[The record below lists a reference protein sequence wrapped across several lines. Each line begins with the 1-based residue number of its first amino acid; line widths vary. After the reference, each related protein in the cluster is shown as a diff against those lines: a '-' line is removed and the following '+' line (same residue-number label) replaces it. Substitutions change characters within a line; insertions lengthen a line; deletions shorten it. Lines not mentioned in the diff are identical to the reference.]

1 MNEFNIEA
9 FSIIAILILEAF
21 IIIAIAIKKRN
32 PESSVNS
39 SQCSK
44 LWERI
49 VGWIFDIIIC
59 ALMFY
64 CIYKIARFYRIPIP
78 EPVEELL
85 YFVVFWLY
93 FALLESSVF
102 QATLGKFAE
111 GIIVTDLN
119 GNKISFLKASIRFF
133 MRIIS
138 FGPPFLGLLLVFFTK
153 YKQTFHDIV
162 TNTIVVIKYDIES
175 YNRSFQKDG

>member
-1 MNEFNIEA
+1 MNGFYIEA
-9 FSIIAILILEAF
+9 FRVIAILILEAF
-21 IIIAIAIKKRN
+21 IIIVVAIKKRN
-32 PESSVNS
+32 PASSVDS

-49 VGWIFDIIIC
+49 VGWFFDIFIC
-59 ALMFY
+59 ALMCY
-64 CIYKIARFYRIPIP
+64 CAYKITRFYSISIS
-78 EPVEELL
+78 EPMEISI
-85 YFVVFWLY
+85 YIIFFWLY
-93 FALLESSVF
+93 FALLESSRF

-162 TNTIVVIKYDIES
+162 TNTIVVSKYDIES